1 MMASSGGTAA
11 TQASLGRV
19 LVVDDDEDSRTLLTR
34 LLERQGYQVVSAD
47 GGHAAIDLLAR
58 DLVDVVLLD
67 VMMPRMDGFAV
78 CRELKQSERTSSLP
92 VILITAKDDMETRA
106 TGMKLGVSEFIAKPV
121 NKGELLS
128 RVETQVNTRRRS
140 DELDRAKKKLDSLS

>member
-1 MMASSGGTAA
+1 MTTNSGAAA
-11 TQASLGRV
+11 TRVAPGRV
-19 LVVDDDEDSRTLLTR
+19 LVVDDDEDSRTVLTH

-47 GGHAAIDLLAR
+47 GGHAAIDVLAR
-58 DLVDVVLLD
+58 ELVDVVLLD

-78 CRELKQSERTSSLP
+78 CRELKQSERTSALP

-106 TGMKLGVSEFIAKPV
+106 TGMKLGVSDFIAKPV
-121 NKGELLS
+121 NKTELLN

-140 DELDRAKKKLDSLS
+140 DELDRAKEKLDSLS

>member
-1 MMASSGGTAA
+1 MMTNGGTAA
-11 TQASLGRV
+11 TRVAPGRV
-19 LVVDDDEDSRTLLTR
+19 LVVDDDEDSRAVLTH
-34 LLERQGYQVVSAD
+34 LLERQGYQVVTAD
-47 GGHAAIDLLAR
+47 GGHAAIDVLAR
-58 DLVDVVLLD
+58 ELVDVVLLD

-106 TGMKLGVSEFIAKPV
+106 TGMKLGVSDFIAKPV
-121 NKGELLS
+121 NKTELLN